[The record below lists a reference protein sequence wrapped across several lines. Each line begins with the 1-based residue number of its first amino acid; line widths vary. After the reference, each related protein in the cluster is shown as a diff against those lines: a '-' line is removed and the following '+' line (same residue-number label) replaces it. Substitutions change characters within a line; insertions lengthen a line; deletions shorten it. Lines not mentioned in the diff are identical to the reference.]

1 MLKELQWKIISIDEK
16 RLVVNVEPLRGVT
29 MNVPYWAG
37 ETIPVDYLTAV
48 RVAESRRRNSNADV
62 FFSKET
68 ISNSLS
74 LLKESPNAEFDFD
87 RK

>member
-1 MLKELQWKIISIDEK
+1 MLKGLQWKIISIDEK

-68 ISNSLS
+68 VSNSLG
-74 LLKESPNAEFDFD
+74 LLKRATLLEFDFD
-87 RK
+87 